1 MRDYGEWA
9 RNSVRVWM
17 RSVMAERDWSANEWA
32 VQAGTSPTNI
42 TRLLAPTG
50 KTVPSIDTISKL
62 AMVAGSQPA
71 LYPGETIRQKAS
83 DLANFC
89 PQCGYDL
96 RNITPQQPP
105 VGYHSSA
112 RRR

>member
-17 RSVMAERDWSANEWA
+17 RQVLEEHGWSANEWA
-32 VQAGTSPTNI
+32 LQAGTSPTNI
-42 TRLLAPTG
+42 TRMLSPIS

-71 LYPGETIRQKAS
+71 LYPGEAIKRSAA
-83 DLANFC
+83 DHANYC

-96 RNITPQQPP
+96 RGVTQPP
-105 VGYHSSA
+105 ATQVRPA
-112 RRR
+112 RR